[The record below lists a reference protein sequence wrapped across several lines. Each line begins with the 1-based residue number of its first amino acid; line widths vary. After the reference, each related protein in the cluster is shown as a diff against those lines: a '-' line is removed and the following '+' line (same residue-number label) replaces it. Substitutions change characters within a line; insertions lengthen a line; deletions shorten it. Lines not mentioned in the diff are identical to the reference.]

1 MSDKTEQAKGRI
13 KEAAGTVTGDE
24 SLESEGKTER
34 LAGELK
40 EHIHHVEDKIKD
52 VVDSVVDRV
61 KDVKK

>member
-13 KEAAGTVTGDE
+13 KEAAGTLTGDE

-34 LAGELK
+34 ITGELK

-61 KDVKK
+61 KEVKK